1 MFGYKTLSYVSTFK
15 FTFCQNGGAHTTGS
29 TQWVYCCYP
38 RLSLPFFHILPS
50 DNQEKQS
57 SHRPQ
62 SFSICYTVGLLLLPH
77 SHLLQSSFIFYLIF
91 PSPIPI
97 YCSLPKK
104 PFHASPSSELRSSPH
119 SKSHIVFHLPTTH
132 ILSLPTPNL
141 FFFPSYP

>member
-1 MFGYKTLSYVSTFK
+1 MVEPTPLALHSGFIVATRVFLFPSSIFSH
-15 FTFCQNGGAHTTGS
+15 QTTKKSKAVIGPNLF
-29 TQWVYCCYP
+29 Q
-38 RLSLPFFHILPS
+38 FA
-50 DNQEKQS
+50 
-57 SHRPQ
+57 
-62 SFSICYTVGLLLLPH
+62 TVGLLLLPH

-104 PFHASPSSELRSSPH
+104 PFHASPSSELKSSPH

-141 FFFPSYP
+141 SFFSLLPTA